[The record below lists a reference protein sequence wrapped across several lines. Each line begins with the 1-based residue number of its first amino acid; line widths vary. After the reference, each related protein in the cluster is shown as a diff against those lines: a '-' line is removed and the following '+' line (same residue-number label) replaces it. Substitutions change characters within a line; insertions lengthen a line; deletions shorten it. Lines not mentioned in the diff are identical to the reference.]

1 MRRLLVVL
9 GLGLLS
15 GCAGFK
21 AVDRGDWFRVYADPA
36 QRGPEATQAVIS
48 RDAYEEEVAGGTR
61 RTWEPPPGYAAPFLH
76 ETPAIGVKVGMVAE
90 FRVEEEQ
97 GATLLLDG
105 GGVRLFWTESKKRD
119 EWKAGADVTRVE
131 STVFVLG
138 TTPGKATLRLVSGNT
153 TKDVPVTVS
162 P

>member
-1 MRRLLVVL
+1 MRRLLIL
-9 GLGLLS
+9 PGLLLLS

-36 QRGPEATQAVIS
+36 LRGPEASQEIIT

-61 RTWEPPPGYAAPFLH
+61 RTWEAPPGYAAPFLH

-97 GATLLLDG
+97 GANLLLEG
-105 GGVRLFWTESKKRD
+105 GFCRLYWTEPRKRD
-119 EWKAGADVTRVE
+119 EWKSGSDVTRVE

-138 TTPGKATLRLVSGNT
+138 TKPGKGTLRLVSGNT
-153 TKDVPVTVS
+153 TKDIPVTVS